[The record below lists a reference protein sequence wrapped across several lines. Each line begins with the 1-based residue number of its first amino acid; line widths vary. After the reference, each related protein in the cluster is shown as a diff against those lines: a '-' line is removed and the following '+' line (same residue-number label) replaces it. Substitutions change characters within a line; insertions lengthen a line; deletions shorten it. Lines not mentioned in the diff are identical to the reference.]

1 MHQVVIRGGRAL
13 PGSGRSSE
21 SIGSFHSTKF
31 CPPLDVGTSLP
42 VCQPFQASPLG
53 ALGSFGTECLCPRYH
68 IFKIKTNFRFL
79 PQNSIILLSC
89 FDPLQSI
96 GRPSL
101 CTADGQAS
109 LLNTKQLFGQR
120 THTKCSRLPETK
132 TPFPTWVAWGFPSG
146 LHCTSAPAPWEP
158 STLMAESHCETT
170 RMLSYASGHLWV
182 RLGEEVK
189 VSSSK
194 GHPECY
200 GSATLR
206 VTRLNTQPWAMG
218 GMDPSAQV
226 FVRAH
231 REGGERN
238 SSNSPIPNSGSHL
251 NLRVQGE
258 KIAAK
263 LCNQIKRAA
272 SSIRGIILWPRFCY
286 C

>member
-42 VCQPFQASPLG
+42 VCQPLQASPLG

-120 THTKCSRLPETK
+120 THTVLEAPRDKDAIPNLGCLGLPK
-132 TPFPTWVAWGFPSG
+132 WVALHVSPSSVG
-146 LHCTSAPAPWEP
+146 TFHSD
-158 STLMAESHCETT
+158 
-170 RMLSYASGHLWV
+170 G
-182 RLGEEVK
+182 
-189 VSSSK
+189 
-194 GHPECY
+194 
-200 GSATLR
+200 
-206 VTRLNTQPWAMG
+206 
-218 GMDPSAQV
+218 
-226 FVRAH
+226 
-231 REGGERN
+231 
-238 SSNSPIPNSGSHL
+238 
-251 NLRVQGE
+251 
-258 KIAAK
+258 
-263 LCNQIKRAA
+263 
-272 SSIRGIILWPRFCY
+272 
-286 C
+286 